1 MIAVLALGGQICVY
15 NFVCTLIGINI
26 LFCVCWYVRMHVG
39 ISVCVWV
46 MCSMVALGG
55 THITHTSTCHT
66 HKHMSHT
73 QTHTT
78 HTNTHHT
85 HKHTPHTQTHTTH
98 TNTHHTHK
106 HTPHTQTHIFTT
118 FKFIFVCMMYIRI
131 CVFWYIYKCM
141 HIYLSIDDMCRSSS
155 LKSNI
160 YINQYT
166 NKYPYI

>member
-1 MIAVLALGGQICVY
+1 MMAVLALGGQICVY
-15 NFVCTLIGINI
+15 NFVCTLIGIDI
-26 LFCVCWYVRMHVG
+26 LCCVCWYVRMHVG

-85 HKHTPHTQTHTTH
+85 HKHTPHTQTHITH

-106 HTPHTQTHIFTT
+106 HTSHTKTHHTHTHTSHTQTHITHT
-118 FKFIFVCMMYIRI
+118 NTHHTHKHISLRPLSLYLCVWCIYVFVY
-131 CVFWYIYKCM
+131 
-141 HIYLSIDDMCRSSS
+141 SD
-155 LKSNI
+155 I
-160 YINQYT
+160 YINACI
-166 NKYPYI
+166 YICL